1 VEDGACGAAI
11 TNVPPSSRLK
21 SKQRNVIRV
30 LDTRMTL
37 CCSVRQRS
45 LQIQA
50 ATGAMIFSCFLRPVQ
65 PLLVLG
71 KAPAMVTIRDVAR
84 ESGFSST
91 TVSIVLNNAP
101 LARYIPAVTKKRIER
116 AAQKLGYRPNQFAR
130 SLRSKRSH
138 TVGVM
143 VFDMTDPFCTL
154 ILRGIENTLY
164 QSSYLPILTDVHN
177 EGSRFERYLELLL
190 DRRIEALIVVA
201 NWLFLDINLLGDL
214 EKSSIPTAMIGCE
227 LKTDSISSVIVDNEV
242 GGHLAL
248 EHLHVLGH
256 RKVAFIRGPKSL
268 TDSSPRWRGIRNC
281 AKQCGLELDAR
292 LILDM
297 PESRDPLSSFESGYK
312 LTEELLRQ
320 KRTFTAMLAFDDMSA
335 FGAIR
340 ALSKAGI
347 RVPEQ
352 CSVIGFDDVATSAI
366 YTPSLTTV
374 RQPMEAMGASA
385 VGIVVDGI
393 NAVLEKR
400 EITATHRKVAP
411 ELVVRDST
419 RSVG

>member
-1 VEDGACGAAI
+1 
-11 TNVPPSSRLK
+11 
-21 SKQRNVIRV
+21 
-30 LDTRMTL
+30 
-37 CCSVRQRS
+37 
-45 LQIQA
+45 
-50 ATGAMIFSCFLRPVQ
+50 
-65 PLLVLG
+65 
-71 KAPAMVTIRDVAR
+71 MVTIRDVAK

-116 AAQKLGYRPNQFAR
+116 AAEKLGYRPNQFAR

-164 QSSYLPILTDVHN
+164 QASYLPILTDVHN
-177 EGSRFERYLELLL
+177 EGSRFERYLEMLL
-190 DRRIEALIVVA
+190 DRRIEGLIVVA
-201 NWLFLDINLLGDL
+201 NWVFLDINLLADL

-227 LKTDSISSVIVDNEV
+227 LNTDSISSLIVDNEL
-242 GGHLAL
+242 GGHYAL
-248 EHLHVLGH
+248 EHLHSLGH
-256 RKVAFIRGPKSL
+256 RKIAIIRGPKAL
-268 TDSSPRWRGIRNC
+268 TDSTPRWHGIRNC
-281 AKQCGLELDAR
+281 AKQCGLELDSR
-292 LILDM
+292 LVVDL
-297 PESRDPLSSFESGYK
+297 PESRDPLSSFECGYK
-312 LTEELLRQ
+312 LTEDLIRQ
-320 KRTFTAMLAFDDMSA
+320 KRHFTALLAFDDMSA

-340 ALSKAGI
+340 ALDRAGI
-347 RVPEQ
+347 RVPDQ

-374 RQPMEAMGASA
+374 RQPMEAMGTSA

-400 EITATHRKVAP
+400 GTCASHRKVAP
-411 ELVVRDST
+411 ELVVREST
-419 RSVG
+419 RKLSS

>member
-1 VEDGACGAAI
+1 
-11 TNVPPSSRLK
+11 
-21 SKQRNVIRV
+21 
-30 LDTRMTL
+30 
-37 CCSVRQRS
+37 
-45 LQIQA
+45 
-50 ATGAMIFSCFLRPVQ
+50 
-65 PLLVLG
+65 
-71 KAPAMVTIRDVAR
+71 MVTIRDVAK

-101 LARYIPAVTKKRIER
+101 LARYIPQKTKKKIER

-143 VFDMTDPFCTL
+143 VFDMTDPYCTL
-154 ILRGIENTLY
+154 VLRGIENTLY
-164 QSSYLPILTDVHN
+164 QASYLPILTDVHN
-177 EGSRFERYLELLL
+177 ERGRFERYLEMLL
-190 DRRIEALIVVA
+190 DRRIEGLIVLA

-242 GGHLAL
+242 GGYVAL
-248 EHLHVLGH
+248 EHLLSLGH
-256 RKVAFIRGPKSL
+256 RKIALIRGPKAL

-281 AKQCGLELDAR
+281 ARSSGLDLDPRLVMEL
-292 LILDM
+292 
-297 PESRDPLSSFESGYK
+297 PESRDPLSSFEAGQK
-312 LTEELLRQ
+312 LTEDLIKQ
-320 KRTFTAMLAFDDMSA
+320 KRPFTAVLAFDDMSA
-335 FGAIR
+335 LGTIR
-340 ALSKAGI
+340 ALSRAGV

-352 CSVIGFDDVATSAI
+352 CSVIGFDDVAPSALC
-366 YTPSLTTV
+366 TPSLTTV

-400 EITATHRKVAP
+400 EISAGHRKVAP

-419 RSVG
+419 RSLL